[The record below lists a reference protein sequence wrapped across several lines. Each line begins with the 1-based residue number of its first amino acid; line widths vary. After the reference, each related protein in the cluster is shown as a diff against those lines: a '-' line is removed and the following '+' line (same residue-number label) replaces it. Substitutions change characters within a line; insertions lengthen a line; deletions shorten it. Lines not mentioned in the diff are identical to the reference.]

1 MAVTK
6 NLLVRA
12 GADFSAITTQSKKA
26 SASMKSMGNAAASA
40 GSMMKKAFGALGLVV
55 SLRMIV
61 SAAKDAAE
69 AFQKQAEAET
79 KLAQVMKNTMGAS
92 KAEIDAIKDLCSA
105 QQELGIIGDDVTM
118 AGAQQLASF
127 TKQTDTLK
135 KLLPVMDDLIA
146 AQYGFEANQESAAS
160 VAKMLGKA
168 MNGQTTSLAK
178 LGFQF
183 TDAQKKIMQYG
194 SEEERAATLADVV
207 SAHVGGMNAALAN
220 TPTGRMQQL
229 KNTMSDIK
237 ESFGQAVT
245 TIGTV
250 FLPLLNRVASMLATI
265 AAWANRVA
273 QAIANV
279 FGKKIKSSTATVSAG
294 AGSAAESF
302 EDMEDSAKGAAGAA
316 KEAAKSVLSFDILN
330 KLSDNSAAAGG
341 SSGSQ
346 TTDVGAGG
354 GVLGGFGDEEE
365 DVAESSTK
373 LEKALQ
379 RIKDLI
385 ASINFEPLRAAA
397 ARVREAFSGL
407 ADIIGGALSWA
418 FDNVLA
424 PLGKWT
430 IEEAVPTVMNLLASA
445 IEAVTAAAEKLGPG
459 LQGIYEDIIKPMASF
474 IGESF
479 IALFDGLTEC
489 FEAVTAVLTG
499 DSSLA
504 EAFNNLSE
512 NAKIAGAA
520 IAIAAGI
527 VLGPWGLLKIAI
539 GAGVAYIITHWDQM
553 KEKWNEVKDSITEK
567 WDEVKARFNQGKQDL
582 QNDIEN
588 IKAYF
593 AGLSAKWEGI
603 RAALAEKWD
612 AIKTKFAEGKQQL
625 QTDVENIKAYFAGL
639 SAKWE
644 GIRAALAEKWDA
656 VKTKFAEGKQQL
668 QTDIENIKAYFAGLS
683 AKWEGIRAA
692 LAEKWDAVKTK
703 FAEGKQQLQTDID
716 NIKEYF
722 AGLGEKWE
730 AIRAT
735 IAEKW
740 DALKTKFENGRD
752 AINNVIKSIK
762 SYFEGLKTKWDSIK
776 QSISEKID
784 ELKQKWED
792 FKTKFGAVKDAV
804 VSFAENLLAGVTA
817 PFNSIIS
824 LVESI
829 SSACETAASWVSSVF
844 GAGGYAD
851 QLYESNLA
859 KGGGLYGPYGYAS
872 GGWPNVGEV
881 FLAREAG
888 PEMVGTIG
896 GHTAVATNDDIVEAV
911 SRGVAIA
918 MTQVM
923 NSGGSRQG
931 GQTVVPLIINGKEF
945 ARAIFNDMQSV
956 TSEHGLSLVNA

>member
-194 SEEERAATLADVV
+194 SEEERTATLADVV

-424 PLGKWT
+424 PLAKWT
-430 IEEAVPTVMNLLASA
+430 LEEAAPKAMEAFAAAVEAFNAACQAVAPYAEQLFNDILKPLGQFVGHVLVGAFEGLAEVF
-445 IEAVTAAAEKLGPG
+445 EAVASVLNGDDSLSSALQGLSEKGVLVGICLATAAA
-459 LQGIYEDIIKPMASF
+459 GI
-474 IGESF
+474 
-479 IALFDGLTEC
+479 
-489 FEAVTAVLTG
+489 
-499 DSSLA
+499 
-504 EAFNNLSE
+504 
-512 NAKIAGAA
+512 
-520 IAIAAGI
+520 
-527 VLGPWGLLKIAI
+527 LGPWGVAAAGI
-539 GAGVAYIITHWDQM
+539 GAAAGWIVNHWDDI
-553 KEKWNEVKDSITEK
+553 KEGWETVKTGLSEG
-567 WDEVKARFNQGKQDL
+567 WDAIKARFNQGRQDL
-582 QNDIEN
+582 QTDIEN

-603 RAALAEKWD
+603 RAALAEKWE
-612 AIKTKFAEGKQQL
+612 AIKTRFSQGRQ
-625 QTDVENIKAYFAGL
+625 D
-639 SAKWE
+639 
-644 GIRAALAEKWDA
+644 
-656 VKTKFAEGKQQL
+656 L

-703 FAEGKQQLQTDID
+703 FAEGKQQLQTDIE

-762 SYFEGLKTKWDSIK
+762 SFFEGLKTKWDSIK

-829 SSACETAASWVSSVF
+829 SSACQTAASWVSSVF

-931 GQTVVPLIINGKEF
+931 GQTVIPLIINGKEF
-945 ARAIFNDMQSV
+945 ARAVFNDMQSV